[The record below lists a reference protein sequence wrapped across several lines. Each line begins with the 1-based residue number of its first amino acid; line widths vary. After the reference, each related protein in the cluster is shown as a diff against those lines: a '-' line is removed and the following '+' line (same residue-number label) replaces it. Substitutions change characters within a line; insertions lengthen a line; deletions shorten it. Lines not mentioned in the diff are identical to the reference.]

1 MKTERLERI
10 KEIIIEENV
19 TTQDMLV
26 ELLNK
31 DGYNVT
37 QATVSRDVKKLG
49 LVKSFENGVNRY
61 VLNKTTPDIN
71 DNVILSNGIVSVS
84 TAQNIVVIK
93 SKPGFANTICVVL
106 DQLELE
112 SEGLVGT
119 LAGDDT
125 IFLAT
130 ENNACALHIRNI
142 IINKVR

>member
-10 KEIIIEENV
+10 KELITELNI

-26 ELLNK
+26 DLLNK

-49 LVKSFENGVNRY
+49 LVKSFQNGVNKY
-61 VLNKTTPDIN
+61 VLSKSEKALH
-71 DNVILSNGIVSVS
+71 DNVILSNGILTVA

-93 SKPGFANTICVVL
+93 CKAGFANTICVVL
-106 DQLELE
+106 DELELV
-112 SEGLVGT
+112 GLVGT

-130 ENNACALHIRNI
+130 ENNTAAINIKQTILDHI
-142 IINKVR
+142 K

>member
-1 MKTERLERI
+1 MKRI
-10 KEIIIEENV
+10 KELILMHNI

-26 ELLNK
+26 DLLNN

-49 LVKSFENGVNRY
+49 LVKSFENGINKY
-61 VLNKTTPDIN
+61 VLNKTTSDAH
-71 DNVILSNGIVSVS
+71 DSVILINGIVSVS

-93 SKPGFANTICVVL
+93 SKSGFANTICVVL
-106 DQLELE
+106 DQLELD
-112 SEGLVGT
+112 GLVGT

-130 ENNACALHIRNI
+130 ENNVCAEHIKNI
-142 IINKVR
+142 ILEKVR

>member
-10 KEIIIEENV
+10 KELIIEHSV

-26 ELLNK
+26 DLLNK

-61 VLNKTTPDIN
+61 VLNKSTPDIH
-71 DNVILSNGIVSVS
+71 DNVILSNGIVSVA

-112 SEGLVGT
+112 GLVGT

-130 ENNACALHIRNI
+130 ENNASALHIRNI
-142 IINKVR
+142 IIDRVG

>member
-10 KEIIIEENV
+10 KELILMHNI

-26 ELLNK
+26 DLLNN

-49 LVKSFENGVNRY
+49 LVKSFENGINKY
-61 VLNKTTPDIN
+61 VLNKTTSDAH
-71 DNVILSNGIVSVS
+71 DSVILINGIVSVS

-93 SKPGFANTICVVL
+93 SKSGFANTICVVL
-106 DQLELE
+106 DQLELD
-112 SEGLVGT
+112 GLVGT

-130 ENNACALHIRNI
+130 ENNVCAEHIKNI
-142 IINKVR
+142 ILEKVR

>member
-10 KEIIIEENV
+10 KEIITEKSV

-26 ELLNK
+26 ELLNN

-49 LVKSFENGVNRY
+49 LVKSFENGVNKY
-61 VLNKTTPDIN
+61 VLNKTTPDVH
-71 DNVILSNGIVSVS
+71 DDVILSNGIVSVA

-106 DQLELE
+106 DQLELD
-112 SEGLVGT
+112 GLVGT

-130 ENNACALHIRNI
+130 ENNSSALHIKNVI
-142 IINKVR
+142 IDKVR

>member
-10 KEIIIEENV
+10 KELVVQYDI
-19 TTQDMLV
+19 TTQDMIV
-26 ELLNK
+26 DLLNK

-49 LVKSFENGVNRY
+49 LVKSFENGVNKY
-61 VLNKTTPDIN
+61 ALNRVAQDVH
-71 DNVILSNGIVSVS
+71 DNVILANGIISVA

-106 DQLELE
+106 EQLEL
-112 SEGLVGT
+112 EGLVGT

-125 IFLAT
+125 IFIAT
-130 ENNACALHIRNI
+130 ENNNCAVHIRNNI
-142 IINKVR
+142 LEKIR

>member
-10 KEIIIEENV
+10 KEIITEYNV

-26 ELLNK
+26 DLLNK

-49 LVKSFENGVNRY
+49 LVKSFENGVNKY
-61 VLNKTTPDIN
+61 VLNKSTPDIH
-71 DNVILSNGIVSVS
+71 DNVILSNGIISVA

-106 DQLELE
+106 DQLELD
-112 SEGLVGT
+112 GLVGT

-130 ENNACALHIRNI
+130 ENNSSALHIRNI
-142 IINKVR
+142 IIDRVR

>member
-10 KEIIIEENV
+10 KQIIVETDV

-49 LVKSFENGVNRY
+49 LVKSFENGVNKY
-61 VLNKTTPDIN
+61 VLNKAVSDIH
-71 DNVILSNGIVSVS
+71 DTVILANGIVSVS

-106 DQLELE
+106 DQLELD
-112 SEGLVGT
+112 GLVGT

-130 ENNACALHIRNI
+130 VDNNFAARICKVISDR
-142 IINKVR
+142 IN

>member
-10 KEIIIEENV
+10 KEIITEENV

-61 VLNKTTPDIN
+61 VLNKTTPDIH

-112 SEGLVGT
+112 GLVGT

-130 ENNACALHIRNI
+130 ENNASAVHIRNVI
-142 IINKVR
+142 IDKVR

>member
-10 KEIIIEENV
+10 KEIIIENSV

-26 ELLNK
+26 DLLNK

-49 LVKSFENGVNRY
+49 LVKSFENGVNKY
-61 VLNKTTPDIN
+61 VLNKSTPDIH
-71 DNVILSNGIVSVS
+71 DNVILSNGIISVA

-112 SEGLVGT
+112 GLVGT

-130 ENNACALHIRNI
+130 ENNSSALHIRNI
-142 IINKVR
+142 IIDRVG

>member
-10 KEIIIEENV
+10 REIITENNV

-49 LVKSFENGVNRY
+49 LVKSFENGINKY
-61 VLNKTTPDIN
+61 VLNKSTPDAH
-71 DNVILSNGIVSVS
+71 DNVILSNGIISVS

-106 DQLELE
+106 DQLVL
-112 SEGLVGT
+112 EGLVGT

-130 ENNACALHIRNI
+130 EDNESAMHIKSI
-142 IINKVR
+142 IVDKVR

>member
-1 MKTERLERI
+1 MKTERFERI
-10 KEIIIEENV
+10 KELVVQYDI
-19 TTQDMLV
+19 TTQDMIV
-26 ELLNK
+26 DLLNK

-49 LVKSFENGVNRY
+49 LVKTFENG
-61 VLNKTTPDIN
+61 LNKYALN
-71 DNVILSNGIVSVS
+71 RVGQNVHDNVILSNGIISVA

-106 DQLELE
+106 EQLEL
-112 SEGLVGT
+112 EGLVGT

-130 ENNACALHIRNI
+130 ENNNCAVHIRNVI
-142 IINKVR
+142 LEKVR

>member
-1 MKTERLERI
+1 MKTARLERI
-10 KEIIIEENV
+10 KELITELNI

-26 ELLNK
+26 DLLNK

-49 LVKSFENGVNRY
+49 LVKSFQNGVNKY
-61 VLNKTTPDIN
+61 VLSKNEKNIH
-71 DNVILSNGIVSVS
+71 DNVILSNGILSVQ

-93 SKPGFANTICVVL
+93 SKPGFANTICVCL
-106 DQLELE
+106 DQLELN
-112 SEGLVGT
+112 GLVGT

-130 ENNACALHIRNI
+130 ENNLAASHIKNTI
-142 IINKVR
+142 LEHIN

>member
-10 KEIIIEENV
+10 KEIIIEYNV

-26 ELLNK
+26 DLLNK

-49 LVKSFENGVNRY
+49 LVKSFENGVNKY
-61 VLNKTTPDIN
+61 VLNKSIPDIH
-71 DNVILSNGIVSVS
+71 DNVILSNGIVSVA

-106 DQLELE
+106 DQLELD
-112 SEGLVGT
+112 GLVGT

-130 ENNACALHIRNI
+130 ENNSSALHIRNI
-142 IINKVR
+142 IIDRVR

>member
-10 KEIIIEENV
+10 KELVVQYDI

-26 ELLNK
+26 DLLNK

-49 LVKSFENGVNRY
+49 LIKSFENGINKYTLNRASQ
-61 VLNKTTPDIN
+61 DIH
-71 DNVILSNGIVSVS
+71 DNVILANGILSVA

-106 DQLELE
+106 EQLELD
-112 SEGLVGT
+112 GLVGT

-130 ENNACALHIRNI
+130 ENNNCAVYIRNVI
-142 IINKVR
+142 LEKIR

>member
-10 KEIIIEENV
+10 KEIITENSV
-19 TTQDMLV
+19 TTQDKLV
-26 ELLNK
+26 ELLNN

-49 LVKSFENGVNRY
+49 LVKSFENGVNKY
-61 VLNKTTPDIN
+61 VLNKATPDIH
-71 DNVILSNGIVSVS
+71 DNVILSNGIISVA

-106 DQLELE
+106 DQLELD
-112 SEGLVGT
+112 GLVGT

-130 ENNACALHIRNI
+130 ENNASAMHIKNVI
-142 IINKVR
+142 IDKVR

>member
-10 KEIIIEENV
+10 NEIITVKSV

-26 ELLNK
+26 ELLNN

-49 LVKSFENGVNRY
+49 LVKSFENGVNKY
-61 VLNKTTPDIN
+61 VLNKTTPDVH
-71 DNVILSNGIVSVS
+71 DDVILSNGIVSVA

-106 DQLELE
+106 DQLELD
-112 SEGLVGT
+112 GLVGT

-130 ENNACALHIRNI
+130 ENNSSALHIKNVI
-142 IINKVR
+142 IDKVR

>member
-10 KEIIIEENV
+10 KELVVQYDI
-19 TTQDMLV
+19 TTQDMIV
-26 ELLNK
+26 DLLNK

-49 LVKSFENGVNRY
+49 LVKTFENG
-61 VLNKTTPDIN
+61 LNKYALN
-71 DNVILSNGIVSVS
+71 RVGQNVHDNVILSNGIISVA

-106 DQLELE
+106 EQLEL
-112 SEGLVGT
+112 EGLVGT

-130 ENNACALHIRNI
+130 ENNNCAVHIRNVI
-142 IINKVR
+142 LEKVR